1 MTAVFHVHSHLLVGG
16 GTSGHIGPLPGRDS
30 DAART
35 HAATRGAGE
44 TRAAGLAD
52 LRLGYARPSADQ
64 TGHPTCRWPAN
75 FAVARHAAP
84 GRHGCANRAP
94 HWHRPASNAAQARGN
109 PCGTALTPG
118 PTGRSRYPAGSL
130 DRSVGQTPWPGIA
143 RRN

>member
-75 FAVARHAAP
+75 FAVARQA
-84 GRHGCANRAP
+84 
-94 HWHRPASNAAQARGN
+94 PASP
-109 PCGTALTPG
+109 PCSCPIGFHRQVRWLTRKHFSRLPPSETRIQLAVFTAHAFPHRAL
-118 PTGRSRYPAGSL
+118 AG
-130 DRSVGQTPWPGIA
+130 GQT
-143 RRN
+143 

>member
-75 FAVARHAAP
+75 FAVARQEAAESGMLALP
-84 GRHGCANRAP
+84 IGRDRTGSSKKGKQLLGRDLLHGHVSRCA
-94 HWHRPASNAAQARGN
+94 
-109 PCGTALTPG
+109 T
-118 PTGRSRYPAGSL
+118 
-130 DRSVGQTPWPGIA
+130 
-143 RRN
+143 

>member
-1 MTAVFHVHSHLLVGG
+1 G

-64 TGHPTCRWPAN
+64 TGYPTCRWPAN
-75 FAVARHAAP
+75 FAVARQGLGEHA
-84 GRHGCANRAP
+84 
-94 HWHRPASNAAQARGN
+94 RPNASQ
-109 PCGTALTPG
+109 G
-118 PTGRSRYPAGSL
+118 PRDMVKDGLLEPQSPAMETHIP
-130 DRSVGQTPWPGIA
+130 R
-143 RRN
+143 

>member
-75 FAVARHAAP
+75 FAVARQQMPALLLLLP
-84 GRHGCANRAP
+84 GCRLRADLSAGADMVP
-94 HWHRPASNAAQARGN
+94 VPTAILLQRP
-109 PCGTALTPG
+109 
-118 PTGRSRYPAGSL
+118 
-130 DRSVGQTPWPGIA
+130 
-143 RRN
+143 

>member
-75 FAVARHAAP
+75 FAVARQPAAEIRRKCSEARL
-84 GRHGCANRAP
+84 GR
-94 HWHRPASNAAQARGN
+94 Q
-109 PCGTALTPG
+109 
-118 PTGRSRYPAGSL
+118 
-130 DRSVGQTPWPGIA
+130 
-143 RRN
+143 